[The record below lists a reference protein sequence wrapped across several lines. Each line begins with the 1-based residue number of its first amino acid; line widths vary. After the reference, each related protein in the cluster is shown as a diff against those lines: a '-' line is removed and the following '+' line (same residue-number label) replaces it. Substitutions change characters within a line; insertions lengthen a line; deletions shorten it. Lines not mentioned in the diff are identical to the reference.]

1 MNKKIFLLFVLSLIS
16 NNLLYGEDNTE
27 KIIRK
32 NDTFFR
38 MVDNKLIKLDN
49 AAITIKLREGK
60 VLSKNVK
67 TIRSNKLGYID
78 IEVPKDLDIEDY
90 VAYLKST
97 DDYEIVKYN
106 EIAETAVSSND
117 TWLSYQWYLGEI
129 NSFSTWDL
137 CTGNSNVKVAV
148 IDNGFDWTHEDLGFG
163 NDTYR
168 NIDPSLG
175 YNYYLNSTSMTK
187 KNHGTQVSGII
198 SAKTNNGLGI
208 AGIAGGFGGSGVK
221 ILPFCVTDG
230 TDKGIN
236 MGCVDD
242 AICLAVDNGAKV
254 INMSFRSKNTNL
266 SAFPDVVDAIDYA
279 YSHGV
284 TLVAATGNDSLSYI
298 CFPACYP
305 KVIAVG
311 AMNLNHK
318 MRPSSNYGDGI
329 DLVAPGEMIYS
340 TNTDNNYDFSSG
352 TSCASPQVASVA
364 ALMLSINPLLSPY
377 QIKSK
382 ITDTCTKLSDYTYDA
397 NGWESHVGYGLLNAY
412 AAVCAAFV
420 ISGPTMPEASSVY
433 YIQNLPS
440 GYNVTWTYTPHS
452 GTSLPSWAFIPN
464 SPTTNQCT
472 IDNFNKNYINGT
484 LTATITNGS
493 TTITTLEKEIRSG
506 DGFLA
511 TCSQPLGYIEPIH
524 GNFENVENTSAD
536 FSDNAAFAVK
546 KNSLGSYP
554 VTITSPFFSNA
565 TITHT
570 SISGLSWQHSGNTI
584 TLSYPANDNL
594 DPVLVVTGKSSTD
607 YRVYRFSIYS
617 QPDIPLQ
624 LTAMVQGR
632 TVTLALVPDEEAAKD
647 YSVEALS
654 RFVSGLAGRKWDV
667 TVSDA
672 LTGKVVYECHTTGA
686 SLEINAAEWASGI
699 YVIKASIGNQM
710 LTQKIFVN

>member
-32 NDTFFR
+32 NDAIFR

-49 AAITIKLREGK
+49 AAITIKLRDGK
-60 VLSKNVK
+60 ELSKNVK

-78 IEVPKDLDIEDY
+78 IEVPNDLDIEDY

-129 NSFSTWDL
+129 NCFSTWDL

-148 IDNGFDWTHEDLGFG
+148 IDNGFDWTHEDLGYG

-230 TDKGIN
+230 SDNGIN

-254 INMSFRSKNTNL
+254 INMSFRSTNTNP
-266 SAFPDVVDAIDYA
+266 SAYPDIVDAIDYA

-318 MRPSSNYGDGI
+318 MRPSSNHGNGL

-340 TNTDNNYDFSSG
+340 TKTDNNYGFSSG

-364 ALMLSINPLLSPY
+364 ALMLSINPLLSPS

-382 ITDTCTKLSDYTYDA
+382 ITNTCTKLSDYTYDA

-420 ISGPTMPEASSVY
+420 ISGPTIPSSSSVY
-433 YIQNLPS
+433 SIPNLPS
-440 GYNVTWTYTPHS
+440 CCNVTWTYTPKS
-452 GTSLPSWAFIPN
+452 GTSLPSGSFITN
-464 SPTTNQCT
+464 SPAPNQCK
-472 IDNFNKNYINGT
+472 INNSSKQYINGT
-484 LTATITNGS
+484 LMATITKSG
-493 TTITTLEKEIRSG
+493 TTIATLEKEIRSG
-506 DGFLA
+506 DGFSA
-511 TCSQPLGYIEPIH
+511 TCSQPSGQVLPIY
-524 GNFENVENTSAD
+524 GDVTTNGSTAVTFM
-536 FSDNAAFAVK
+536 DNAAFSVK
-546 KNSLGSYP
+546 KSSNGSYP
-554 VTITSPFFSNA
+554 VTITSPYFSNA

-570 SISGLSWQHSGNTI
+570 SITGLSWNQSGNTI
-584 TLSYPANDNL
+584 TISYPANNLL
-594 DPVLVVTGKSSTD
+594 DPPLVVTGVSTTD

-617 QPDIPLQ
+617 QVDLLLQ
-624 LTAMVQGR
+624 LTAIVSGR
-632 TVTLALVPDEEAAKD
+632 DLLLNLSASEESIKNASTEALQSLAEELAEKEWTVTV
-647 YSVEALS
+647 
-654 RFVSGLAGRKWDV
+654 VSA
-667 TVSDA
+667 T
-672 LTGKVVYECHTTGA
+672 TGKKVFSQEAKGSTFTIDTTGW
-686 SLEINAAEWASGI
+686 ESGI
-699 YVIKASIGNQM
+699 YVIRANVGDRELI
-710 LTQKIFVN
+710 QKVLVK